1 MNWGRAK
8 TILTT
13 MFLIVDIFLLFVL
26 LQTRQNLTRL
36 STETILA
43 TSKILQNNN
52 ITISTETIPQKRAKN
67 QNIIMRN
74 FFEEPSEAAAKLL
87 GTFETVISD
96 DEKHEYQFK
105 SDNRELLIN
114 KNGFIYKNQK
124 TPVLYEVGETAKPET
139 LQKEIKAQLKKFGFY
154 EKETIIY
161 DGYLENGIYYCQ
173 VAPLY
178 KDMQIYGISMQI
190 QADKEAILS
199 MEGNWF
205 QGIKTE
211 AYDEEGLLDITTI
224 LSSLIYRQDHWPEQI
239 LQIENAFYAADD
251 YLSSREIA
259 VVPVYAVTD
268 AEGNTKCFDAR
279 VGNEIK

>member
-13 MFLIVDIFLLFVL
+13 VFLIVDIFLLFVL

-52 ITISTETIPQKRAKN
+52 IIISEENIPRKRAKN

-74 FFEEPSEAAAKLL
+74 YFEEPVEAAAKLL

-96 DEKHEYQFK
+96 DEKHEHQFK
-105 SDNRELLIN
+105 SDNRELYIN
-114 KNGFIYKNQK
+114 ENGFVYTNQK
-124 TPVLYEVGETAKPET
+124 TPALYKVGETVKPET
-139 LQKEIKAQLKKFGFY
+139 IQKDIKAKLKKFGFY
-154 EKETIIY
+154 EKDTIFY
-161 DGYLENGIYYCQ
+161 GGYFENGIYYCQ

-178 KDMQIYGISMQI
+178 KDMKIYGISMKI
-190 QADKEAILS
+190 RADKEAILG

-205 QGIKTE
+205 QGIETE
-211 AYDEEGLLDITTI
+211 AYEEESLLDITTI
-224 LSSLIYRQDHWPEQI
+224 LSSLIYREDHWPEQI
-239 LQIENAFYAADD
+239 LQIENAFYAAGD

-259 VVPVYAVTD
+259 VVPVYAITD

-279 VGNEIK
+279 VGNETN